1 MTSKSIYKRSPTT
14 PSTPSVRN
22 GAETKKLRRDESSS
36 PTRSKR
42 RTDLSTEEIA
52 RQNIISSHEIR
63 RMQELVRFLE
73 LERKFKA

>member
-1 MTSKSIYKRSPTT
+1 MTTKSLYKRSPTT

-22 GAETKKLRRDESSS
+22 GAEPKKLRRDESSS

-42 RTDLSTEEIA
+42 RSDLSMEDLT
-52 RQNIISSHEIR
+52 RQNIINSREVG
-63 RMQELVRFLE
+63 RMQDLVKFLE